1 VGFFITNNKA
11 TPYMIAIDVE
21 IYKNYFLLSGKHLFT
36 GKYKRFEFYDGH
48 PPDLAGISKLMRHT
62 TTVSFNGN
70 NFDLILIAALL
81 DGASVGALKKLCD
94 RIIKGRSP
102 GWVVAKN
109 SGINTHRGW
118 DHIDL
123 FEVAPGRVSLKVY
136 AARLGS
142 PNLQDLPI
150 EPNALLDADDR
161 AVVLHY
167 CDNCLDETERLYS
180 ELEPQVALR
189 ETMSAQ
195 YGMDLRSKSD
205 AQIAETIIT
214 SELAALTGCQVKR
227 PNTDCDLFQY
237 QPPGIVA
244 FSTPSLQAMF
254 NRILATDFTLGS
266 NGAVRI
272 PDWLKQTK
280 IVIGSTS
287 YQMGIGGLH
296 SCEKAQHLV
305 AGDRVLC
312 ELDVA
317 SYYPNII
324 LQQQLA
330 PGSMGKPFL
339 EVYQSIVDRRMRA
352 KREGDTVTAHTLKIA
367 VNGSFGKLGSKYSKL
382 YAPELLIQTTITGQL
397 CLLMLIERLEAQG
410 VAIRSANTDGV
421 VCHYPHALERA
432 VDEVTFNWMLDT
444 SFDLERTD
452 YAALASRDV
461 NNYIAVKPDGSM
473 KGKGIFASTGIAK
486 NPDRAIIPHAVAE
499 YVSRGTPV
507 ADTIRNCADPLM
519 FVAVRRVTGGA
530 VWNGEKLG
538 KAVRFY
544 WANDATGPGGIRY
557 VTTGNLVPKSTGGR
571 PLMRLADF
579 DRSSVEDGRY
589 IAEANKLLR
598 EVGV

>member
-1 VGFFITNNKA
+1 
-11 TPYMIAIDVE
+11 MIVIDVE
-21 IYKNYFLLSGKHLFT
+21 IYRNYFLLSTKHLAT
-36 GKYKRFEFYDGH
+36 GKYKRFEFYEGH
-48 PPDLAGISKLMRHT
+48 LPDLPGIAKLMKRN

-70 NFDLILIAALL
+70 NFDLILIAALI
-81 DGASVGALKKLCD
+81 DGASVMALKKLGD

-102 GWVVAKN
+102 GWVVAKDA
-109 SGINTHRGW
+109 GISLHRGW

-123 FEVAPGRVSLKVY
+123 FEVAPGRVSLKIY
-136 AARLGS
+136 GARLGS

-150 EPNALLDADDR
+150 EPDALLDAGDR
-161 AVVLHY
+161 AVVLDY
-167 CDNCLDETERLYS
+167 CDNDLDETERLYND
-180 ELEPQVALR
+180 LMPQVALR
-189 ETMSAQ
+189 ENMSKQ

-214 SELAALTGCQVKR
+214 SELAALTGRQVKR
-227 PNTDCDLFQY
+227 PNTDREVFKY
-237 QPPGIVA
+237 QNPGIVA
-244 FSTPSLQAMF
+244 FSTPSLRVMF
-254 NRILATDFTLGS
+254 GRILTTDFTLGG
-266 NGAVRI
+266 NGAVKI

-280 IVIGSTS
+280 IVIGSGS

-312 ELDVA
+312 EIDVA

-330 PGSMGKPFL
+330 PESMGKPFL
-339 EVYQSIVDRRMRA
+339 DVYQSIVDRRMRA
-352 KREGDTVTAHTLKIA
+352 KHQGDDVTAYTLKIA

-397 CLLMLIERLEAQG
+397 CLLMLIERLEAHG
-410 VAIRSANTDGV
+410 VAIRSANTDGI
-421 VCHYPHALERA
+421 VCHFPPALMRT
-432 VDEVTFNWMLDT
+432 VDEVAFDWMLDT

-461 NNYIAVKPDGSM
+461 NNYVAVKPDGSV
-473 KGKGIFASTGIAK
+473 KGKGVFAKTGIAK
-486 NPDRAIIPHAVAE
+486 NPDMAIIPHAVAE
-499 YVSRGTPV
+499 YVARGTPIRE
-507 ADTIRNCADPLM
+507 TIRDCSDPLM
-519 FVAVRRVTGGA
+519 FVTVRRVTGGA

-544 WANDATGPGGIRY
+544 WSIDDDADVIRY
-557 VTTGNLVPKSTGGR
+557 ATNSNKVPKSAGSR

-579 DRSSVEDGRY
+579 ERVWVDDARY
-589 IAEANKLLR
+589 IAEANKLLS